1 MEIFEEVAT
10 RYLKMGAGQIL
21 RDFRRDYHIRKSLA
35 HRKTVLIRKEKDK
48 RRRIKVHLSQIEQDR
63 SHRKRSS
70 HVRLLALINDVNEDV
85 AQLYK
90 KTELQHLCDGY
101 KVNYLKSW
109 NKGQLANALIKAIP
123 LYDHIP
129 CHQVTSVYTEETME
143 IDDSDRRMPILVL
156 HRI

>member
-1 MEIFEEVAT
+1 M
-10 RYLKMGAGQIL
+10 
-21 RDFRRDYHIRKSLA
+21 
-35 HRKTVLIRKEKDK
+35 
-48 RRRIKVHLSQIEQDR
+48 KVYLSQIEQDR

-70 HVRLLALINDVNEDV
+70 HVRLLALINEVNEDV

-90 KTELQHLCDGY
+90 KTELQHLFDGY

-129 CHQVTSVYTEETME
+129 CHQVTSVYNVETME
-143 IDDSDRRMPILVL
+143 IDDPDRRMPILVL